1 MIQNMW
7 IKFRD
12 DREEPNQ
19 YCLMS
24 LEGETYKQVQG
35 NTTNA
40 TVAMY
45 AKHCVHL

>member
-7 IKFRD
+7 IKFHD
-12 DREEPNQ
+12 DREKPNQ

-35 NTTNA
+35 NMTDD

-45 AKHCVHL
+45 AKHCVPL